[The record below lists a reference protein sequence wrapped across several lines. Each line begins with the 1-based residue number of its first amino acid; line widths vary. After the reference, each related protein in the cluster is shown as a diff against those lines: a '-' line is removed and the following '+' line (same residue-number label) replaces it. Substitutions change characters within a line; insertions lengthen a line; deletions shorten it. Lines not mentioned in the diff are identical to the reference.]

1 MEKMP
6 FDCRSVL
13 MFGDFYQLLPVGEQA
28 LQSTR
33 DLRHSDLA
41 SWHYCHPYS
50 SDEASLGDLLFDN
63 AFDFERFNK
72 KSSLADQWEA
82 YLLL

>member
-28 LQSTR
+28 LQSTG
-33 DLRHSDLA
+33 DLRRSDLA
-41 SWHYCHPYS
+41 S
-50 SDEASLGDLLFDN
+50 
-63 AFDFERFNK
+63 
-72 KSSLADQWEA
+72 
-82 YLLL
+82 